1 MKEIASLLC
10 VSTTQITEF
19 ELQKKKCIN
28 LSNELALM
36 QASDITLKSEISNQM
51 IEILDKDKSLQD
63 TVERM
68 KTESESSR
76 EESQRLHTIQ
86 IGKCLLLIIMIEE

>member
-1 MKEIASLLC
+1 MNALIYIHLC
-10 VSTTQITEF
+10 THIRIHVYNNTG
-19 ELQKKKCIN
+19 N
-28 LSNELALM
+28 
-36 QASDITLKSEISNQM
+36 
-51 IEILDKDKSLQD
+51 LQD

>member
-10 VSTTQITEF
+10 VSTTQTTEF
-19 ELQKKKCIN
+19 ELQKKCIN

-36 QASDITLKSEISNQM
+36 QASDITLKSEISNQI
-51 IEILDKDKSLQD
+51 IEILDKDKNLQD

-86 IGKCLLLIIMIEE
+86 ISKCLLLIIMIEE